1 MKKKIIIISSIS
13 LVILLGVTYYLNYR
27 RVNAIRMHDNYKCL
41 YIRPER
47 SIFED
52 HGKEWIPSSN
62 VNKMSWFIT
71 SIIDTINP
79 VDYVRVNS
87 SLTGLEYYFID
98 AVGGRLDMI
107 LGIYYFKK
115 GHTLFYKYCDSSC
128 IVETKK
134 YKLPQT
140 PKQIYDKY
148 HTKLKNK
155 GKLITTWDRFVN
167 GAVTL
172 EVFEI
177 IEKREYLISIKEGS
191 KRFLV
196 LSMNDKMYYFKNDK
210 KPAYEA
216 GYFVILKN
224 KGLEVEK

>member
-1 MKKKIIIISSIS
+1 MKKKVIIISGIC
-13 LVILLGVTYYLNYR
+13 LVTLLLVAYYMNYR
-27 RVNAIRMHDNYKCL
+27 RLSIIRMRNDYKIL
-41 YIRPER
+41 YFSPEG
-47 SIFED
+47 SVFEN
-52 HGKEWIPSSN
+52 HGKEWTPSSN
-62 VNKMSWFIT
+62 VNKMDWFP

-79 VDYVRVNS
+79 VGYVKVNS

-98 AVGGRLDMI
+98 AVGRRLDMI

-140 PKQIYDKY
+140 PKRIYDKY
-148 HTKLKNK
+148 HDKLKNK

-167 GAVTL
+167 GTVTL

-177 IEKREYLISIKEGS
+177 IEKREYLISIREDS

-196 LSMNDKMYYFKNDK
+196 LYMNDKMYYFRNET

-224 KGLEVEK
+224 KGLKVDK